1 MSAPSVSVV
10 VSTRDRADR
19 LGALLEALAAQ
30 TLPAGEWEVVIVDNG
45 SLDHTQDVLER
56 ASRHGALD
64 LTVVRR
70 ERGEGRGPG
79 RNAGWRAAGGQL
91 IAFTDD
97 DCEPDPDWL
106 ARGLTSAGQSP
117 RAFVQGRTEPI
128 ERELP
133 DIGPY
138 SRTLR
143 IESESP
149 FYETCNIF
157 YPRELL
163 EQMQGFQDLASGEDT
178 DLAWRALEAGW
189 SSAWAPEAR
198 VFHAVVQ
205 RGPVGM
211 LRLALSWSDAMY
223 VLARHPG
230 IRDAAMGGGLFWKRS
245 HRLLALAALGLA
257 GTRLTP
263 LAGLLVL
270 PYARQLAARATA
282 AHAGPAHLGFLAL
295 YDLVETFAAIRGGLR
310 HRVLVV

>member
-1 MSAPSVSVV
+1 MSPPSVSVV
-10 VSTRDRADR
+10 VSTRDRAER
-19 LGALLEALAAQ
+19 LAGLLESLADQ
-30 TLPAGEWEVVIVDNG
+30 TLPTREWDVVVVDNG
-45 SLDHTQDVLER
+45 SRDHTPEMLEQAAR
-56 ASRHGALD
+56 DGSLN

-70 ERGEGRGPG
+70 ERGEGRGAG
-79 RNAGWRAAGGQL
+79 RNAGWRAATGDL

-97 DCEPDPDWL
+97 DCEAAPDWL
-106 ARGLTSAGQSP
+106 ASGLAMARRSP
-117 RAFVQGRTEPI
+117 RSFVQGRTEPI

-133 DIGPY
+133 DVGPY

-143 IESESP
+143 IESEGP

-157 YPRELL
+157 YPRALL
-163 EQMQGFQDLASGEDT
+163 EELGGFEDLASGEDT

-189 SSAWAPEAR
+189 SSTWAGDAR

-230 IRDAAMGGGLFWKRS
+230 IRQAAMGGGLFWKRS
-245 HRLLALAALGLA
+245 HRLLALALLGVA
-257 GTRLTP
+257 GMRVTP
-263 LAGLLVL
+263 LAGVLAL
-270 PYARQLAARATA
+270 PYARQLAARSSAVA
-282 AHAGPAHLGFLAL
+282 GGPAYLGYLAI
-295 YDLVETFAAIRGGLR
+295 YDLVETFAAVRGGLR